1 MEEALELIF
10 VPGPGIGH
18 IVSAIEVG
26 KLIVNE
32 DTRLSITYLL
42 INDPAVREYTNSRQ
56 VHPRLRL
63 LNLPE
68 LAEVS
73 SDFQTKS
80 KLPEIK
86 SVGRVDRQK
95 PLVREAVVGIMAT
108 ETRVAGLVVDMFCL
122 TMTDVADEF
131 SIPAYLFFASGA
143 GFLSLMVYMRR
154 LTDEHGADIT
164 EFRDSDEK
172 FSVPGFVNPVPA
184 RVLPSAMLDKDGGSV
199 AVMSSARHIRKVRGI
214 FINTFQEL
222 EPNLFQSLSISN
234 EDKLPPVYAVGPIV
248 NFQTSPDSKYSD
260 AIEFLDHQ
268 PRKSV
273 VFLCFGSEG
282 RFSDAQIRELA
293 AALESTGRRFLWS
306 LRRGNQSESSNAA
319 VESILPEGFLER
331 TKGVGRV
338 MVGWAPQAAV
348 LAHPAVRGFVSH
360 CGWNSILESMWCGVP
375 MAAWPL
381 YAEQQINAFQVVEE
395 VGVAVEVRV
404 DYRGGSGVVVG
415 ADEIAAAIG
424 RLMEGE
430 KGVRER
436 AEEMREKSSG
446 AVADGGSSRIFLAKL
461 VRDIIDNSSG

>member
-1 MEEALELIF
+1 MGGVLELIF
-10 VPGPGIGH
+10 IPGPGIGH

-32 DTRLSITYLL
+32 DSRLSITYLL

-56 VHPRLRL
+56 FHPRLRL

-68 LAEVS
+68 LDEAS
-73 SDFQTKS
+73 SDSQTKS
-80 KLPEIK
+80 KLPEVK
-86 SVGRVDRQK
+86 SKEKVDRQK
-95 PLVREAVVGIMAT
+95 PLVREAVAGITAT
-108 ETRVAGLVVDMFCL
+108 KEARVAGLVVDMFCL

-143 GFLSLMVYMRR
+143 GFLSLMAYMRR

-184 RVLPSAMLDKDGGSV
+184 TVLPSAMLDKDGGSA
-199 AVMSSARHIRKVRGI
+199 AVMSSARQIRKVRGI

-222 EPNLFQSLSISN
+222 EPKLFQSFSISN
-234 EDKLPPVYAVGPIV
+234 EDDLPPVYAVGPV
-248 NFQTSPDSKYSD
+248 LNFPTASEWKDSD
-260 AIEFLDHQ
+260 AVEFLDQQ

-282 RFSDAQIRELA
+282 RFSDPQIRQLA

-306 LRRGNQSESSNAA
+306 LRRRGENQSGSSTAG

-331 TKGVGRV
+331 TKGVGKV
-338 MVGWAPQAAV
+338 VVGWAPQAAV
-348 LAHPAVRGFVSH
+348 LAHPAVGGFVSH
-360 CGWNSILESMWCGVP
+360 CGWNSILESVSCGVP

-381 YAEQQINAFQVVEE
+381 YAEQQMNAFQVVEE
-395 VGVAVEVRV
+395 VGVAVE
-404 DYRGGSGVVVG
+404 
-415 ADEIAAAIG
+415 IAAAIE

-436 AEEMREKSSG
+436 AEEMREKSAG
-446 AVADGGSSRIFLAKL
+446 AVADGGSSRIFLAKF
-461 VRDIIDNSSG
+461 VRDIRDNSSG